1 MNQQDSLSGN
11 SLTVLICC
19 VKADF
24 QSITT
29 TSAAL
34 QFASK
39 ARAIKTKVQPS
50 VFKTPFKVPPVQS
63 QFKTP
68 GKTPFKTPGSL
79 PYRTPLAPI
88 QRNKA
93 TSPMGASFAVPEK
106 ISMLE
111 KYEDLDESV
120 LLAGSRMKGDKF
132 LVGNKS
138 RFTTEMIL

>member
-1 MNQQDSLSGN
+1 
-11 SLTVLICC
+11 

-93 TSPMGASFAVPEK
+93 ASPMGASSFAVPEK
-106 ISMLE
+106 ISMQE

-138 RFTTEMIL
+138 RFIKEMIL